1 MKDMKEGLTS
11 GRKADTTHARKS
23 LRVYIARACE
33 YGSAKYERANYVRPA
48 GGTKENFERLRKYLR
63 AAVDH
68 IEDTLTSMERH
79 QADDPNLMDEE
90 GMKRAAY
97 AEDTDAKPG
106 CPVGAS
112 GLPHLCH
119 AAASLMMAIEQATH
133 YGLLPADPGQPW
145 AERKKVKEFDA
156 TVEADGYVT
165 AYVTP
170 ATPPPLKQY
179 RLKNPGANVESHPKV
194 VFGPSDPGL
203 GCRFC
208 QGSAFWFAET
218 YEEIKPEDPGY
229 PGGVDL

>member
-1 MKDMKEGLTS
+1 MKDMKESLTS

-23 LRVYIARACE
+23 LRVYVARACE

-63 AAVDH
+63 ATVDH

-112 GLPHLCH
+112 GLPHLAH

-145 AERKKVKEFDA
+145 AERKASHLSMVQEAMRRAHPEEKIAELAELAELAKA
-156 TVEADGYVT
+156 EADGWITGY
-165 AYVTP
+165 
-170 ATPPPLKQY
+170 
-179 RLKNPGANVESHPKV
+179 PKV
-194 VFGPSDPGL
+194 GEGF
-203 GCRFC
+203 
-208 QGSAFWFAET
+208 
-218 YEEIKPEDPGY
+218 
-229 PGGVDL
+229 